1 MPDNQ
6 KDFPTVGVIG
16 GGQLARMMVAPAIA
30 LGINLRVFAQSKD
43 DSAAQICDHTIGD
56 YKDLSSLINFAKSC
70 QVITFEHELV
80 PPEVLLELE
89 KALTKLD
96 IKMFPSAKTFL
107 HSQDK
112 LHMRS
117 EFEKLNI
124 AAPRWTNYP
133 NDEIS
138 KFSFP
143 LIAKSPTGGYD
154 GRGVWQVDNL
164 SDLVDLYNKS
174 GKKELLIE
182 ERVNFSC
189 EISVLVARS
198 PHNQAT
204 VWSPTLS
211 VQKDGICI
219 QTITPAPDISDELRI
234 SAQQIALKIAGHI
247 ELVGVM
253 AVEIFVVNN
262 KLLINEIALRP
273 HNSGHW
279 SIEGS
284 VTSQFEQHL
293 RAVLD
298 LPLGDTTMLT
308 PWAVMGNLIGGSATD
323 MYWPYLHLFART
335 PGLKVHQYRKE
346 IKLGRKVGHVTAT
359 GSDLAKIKESIEH
372 AVDFFNGRLNE

>member
-1 MPDNQ
+1 MPGSQ
-6 KDFPTVGVIG
+6 RDFPTVGVIG
-16 GGQLARMMVAPAIA
+16 AGQLARMMVPPAIA
-30 LGINLRVFAQSKD
+30 LGINLKVFAQAKD
-43 DSAAQICDHTIGD
+43 DSAAQICDHTVGD
-56 YKDLSSLINFAKSC
+56 YTDLTSLINFAKDC
-70 QVITFEHELV
+70 QVITFDHELV
-80 PPEVLLELE
+80 PPRVLLELE
-89 KALTKLD
+89 RVLAELD

-112 LHMRS
+112 LYMRS
-117 EFEKLNI
+117 EFKKLNI
-124 AAPRWTNYP
+124 AAPPWISYP
-133 NDEIS
+133 NAEIS
-138 KFSFP
+138 KCNFP
-143 LIAKSPTGGYD
+143 LIAKLPTGGYD

-164 SDLVDLYNKS
+164 AELEELYTKS

-182 ERVNFSC
+182 EKVNFSC

-211 VQKDGICI
+211 VQQDGICV
-219 QTITPAPDISDELRI
+219 QTITPVPEISDELRI

-253 AVEIFVVNN
+253 AVEMFVANN

-298 LPLGDTTMLT
+298 LPLGDTAMLT
-308 PWAVMGNLIGGSATD
+308 PWAVMGNLIGGSASN

-346 IKLGRKVGHVTAT
+346 TKLGRKIGHVTAT